1 MERRQY
7 HIDTGDPMESE
18 PFHTPVVCFVGR
30 KNSGKTT
37 LMEKVILGLKAAGH
51 RVAAVKHDAHNF
63 EIDYPGKDSFRFSAA
78 GADTTVVS
86 SPRKTA
92 VVLHHPEEM
101 SLESILEWFVTGVDI
116 VLMEGYKT
124 TRFPKIEVHRKATGE
139 PLLHPSPHGLIA
151 VATDEPVD
159 AAVPRFDIHDSDPLL
174 GFIIEKFLG
183 RP

>member
-1 MERRQY
+1 MGR
-7 HIDTGDPMESE
+7 E
-18 PFHTPVVCFVGR
+18 PSHTPVVSFVGR

-51 RVAAVKHDAHNF
+51 RVAAVKHDAHRF

-78 GADTTVVS
+78 GADATVIT

-101 SLESILEWFVTGVDI
+101 SIEWILERFVTGVDI
-116 VLMEGYKT
+116 VLLEGYKT
-124 TRFPKIEVHRKATGE
+124 SPYPKIEVHRKATGE
-139 PLLHPSPHGLIA
+139 PLLHPVPHRLIA
-151 VATDEPVD
+151 VATDDAVD
-159 AAVPRFDIHDSDPLL
+159 VAVPRFDIHDSDSLVE
-174 GFIIEKFLG
+174 FVIEKFLG